1 MEGVGAD
8 APGPDLVPVPGNMGS
23 FDFVTVFFFVAAVI
37 IFLQLRNVLG
47 RRTGNER
54 PPFDPYSAR
63 EGDVPAG
70 DGDDSK
76 VITLPRREGD
86 KGSDDR
92 FAAADAYCD
101 PGSDLNKALRTVI
114 EADPGFDPEEFV
126 AGAKMAYEMIVNAYA
141 DGDKKTLRSL
151 LSKEVYDGFV
161 SAIKDRDARSETIKS
176 SFVGIGKADIVQA
189 EMKGTEAN
197 ITMRI
202 SSQLITATYDKD
214 DNVIDGDPDSV
225 GEVNDVWTF
234 ARDTRS
240 RDPNWKLIA
249 TESED

>member
-1 MEGVGAD
+1 
-8 APGPDLVPVPGNMGS
+8 MGS

-54 PPFDPYSAR
+54 QPFDPYSAR
-63 EGDVPAG
+63 DGEQTASGEGD
-70 DGDDSK
+70 DDSK
-76 VITLPRREGD
+76 VITLPRRDGD
-86 KGSDDR
+86 TPADER
-92 FAAADAYCD
+92 FAAADDYCEA
-101 PGSDLNKALRTVI
+101 GTDLNNGIRSIISNDESFEPKS
-114 EADPGFDPEEFV
+114 FV
-126 AGAKMAYEMIVNAYA
+126 EGAKTAYEMIVSAFA
-141 DGDKKTLRSL
+141 EGDRKALKSL

-161 SAIKDRDARSETIKS
+161 SAIKEREQRSETVKS
-176 SFVGIGKADIVQA
+176 TFVGIDKAEIVQA
-189 EMKGTEAN
+189 EMKGKEAHVTLRL
-197 ITMRI
+197 I
-202 SSQLITATYDKD
+202 SQLISATFDEDGK
-214 DNVIDGDPDSV
+214 VVDGDPDSV

>member
-1 MEGVGAD
+1 
-8 APGPDLVPVPGNMGS
+8 MGS

-63 EGDVPAG
+63 EGDQPAP
-70 DGDDSK
+70 DSDDSK
-76 VITLPRREGD
+76 VITLPRRDGD
-86 KGSDDR
+86 RTPDER
-92 FAAADAYCD
+92 FVAADEYCEA
-101 PGSDLNKALRTVI
+101 GSDLNKALRTVI
-114 EADPGFDPEEFV
+114 SADADFDPKEFV
-126 AGAKMAYEMIVNAYA
+126 AGAKTAYEMIVNAYA
-141 DGDKKTLRSL
+141 EGDKKTLKSL
-151 LSKEVYDGFV
+151 LSKEVYEGFV
-161 SAIKDRDARSETIKS
+161 SAIKERDARSETVKS

-189 EMKGTEAN
+189 EMKGSEAN

-202 SSQLITATYDKD
+202 ASQLITATYDKEGK
-214 DNVIDGDPDSV
+214 VVDGDPDSV

>member
-1 MEGVGAD
+1 
-8 APGPDLVPVPGNMGS
+8 MGS

-54 PPFDPYSAR
+54 QPFDPYSAR
-63 EGDVPAG
+63 DGENLAG
-70 DGDDSK
+70 DDDDSK
-76 VITLPRREGD
+76 VITLPRRDGD
-86 KGSDDR
+86 RSADDR

-101 PGSDLNKALRTVI
+101 AGTDLNTALRSVI
-114 EADPGFDPEEFV
+114 SADPEFDPREFV
-126 AGAKMAYEMIVNAYA
+126 AGAKTAYEMIVDAYA
-141 DGDKKTLRSL
+141 EGDKKALKQL
-151 LSKEVYDGFV
+151 LSKEVYEGFV
-161 SAIKDRDARSETIKS
+161 SAIKDRDSRSETIKS

-189 EMKGTEAN
+189 EMKGSEAN
-197 ITMRI
+197 VTMRI

-214 DNVIDGDPDSV
+214 GNVVDGDPDSV

>member
-1 MEGVGAD
+1 
-8 APGPDLVPVPGNMGS
+8 MGS

-54 PPFDPYSAR
+54 QPFDPYSAR
-63 EGDVPAG
+63 EGEQPVAG

-76 VITLPRREGD
+76 VITLPRRDGD
-86 KGSDDR
+86 KSADDR
-92 FAAADAYCD
+92 FAAADDYCEA
-101 PGSDLNKALRTVI
+101 GTDLNKALRSVI
-114 EADPGFDPEEFV
+114 SADASFDPKAFAE
-126 AGAKMAYEMIVNAYA
+126 GAKTAYEMIVGAFA
-141 DGDKKTLRSL
+141 EGDRKTLKSL
-151 LSKEVYDGFV
+151 LSKEVYEGFV
-161 SAIKDRDARSETIKS
+161 SAIKEREQRSETVKS
-176 SFVGIGKADIVQA
+176 TFVGIDKADIVQA
-189 EMKGTEAN
+189 EMKGKEAHV
-197 ITMRI
+197 TLRI
-202 SSQLITATYDKD
+202 ISQLITATYDKD
-214 DNVIDGDPDSV
+214 GNVVDGDPDSV

>member
-1 MEGVGAD
+1 
-8 APGPDLVPVPGNMGS
+8 MGS

-63 EGDVPAG
+63 DGEPMAG

-76 VITLPRREGD
+76 VITLPRRDNDKAGD
-86 KGSDDR
+86 EAY
-92 FAAADAYCD
+92 AAADAYSE
-101 PGSDLNKALRTVI
+101 PGTPLNQSLRDI
-114 EADPGFDPEEFV
+114 ISADAEFDPKSFV
-126 AGAKMAYEMIVNAYA
+126 DGAKTAYEMIVVAFA
-141 DGDKKTLRSL
+141 EGDRKMLKSL
-151 LSKEVYDGFV
+151 LSKEVYDGFL
-161 SAIKDRDARSETIKS
+161 SAIKEREQRGESVKS
-176 SFVGIGKADIVQA
+176 TFVGIDKADIVQA
-189 EMKGTEAN
+189 EMKGSEAHV
-197 ITMRI
+197 TMRI
-202 SSQLITATYDKD
+202 VSQLITATYDKGGS
-214 DNVIDGDPDSV
+214 VIDGDPESV

>member
-1 MEGVGAD
+1 
-8 APGPDLVPVPGNMGS
+8 MGS

-47 RRTGNER
+47 RRTGSER

-63 EGDVPAG
+63 EGEPVTS
-70 DGDDSK
+70 DSDEGK
-76 VITLPRREGD
+76 VITLPRRDGEG
-86 KGSDDR
+86 SADDR
-92 FAAADAYCD
+92 FAAADEYCEA
-101 PGSDLNKALRTVI
+101 GSDLNEAIRSVI
-114 EADPGFDPEEFV
+114 SADPDFDPGEFV
-126 AGAKMAYEMIVNAYA
+126 VGAKAAYEMIVNAYA
-141 DGDKKTLRSL
+141 DGDKKALKSL
-151 LSKEVYDGFV
+151 LSKEVYEGFV
-161 SAIKDRDARSETIKS
+161 SAIKERDARSETIKS

-189 EMKGTEAN
+189 EMKGSEAN

-202 SSQLITATYDKD
+202 ASQLITATYDKD
-214 DNVIDGDPDSV
+214 GNVVDGDPDSV

>member
-1 MEGVGAD
+1 
-8 APGPDLVPVPGNMGS
+8 MGS

-37 IFLQLRNVLG
+37 IFLKLRNVLG
-47 RRTGNER
+47 RRTDSER

-63 EGDVPAG
+63 ESEQPVAG

-86 KGSDDR
+86 KGGDDR
-92 FAAADAYCD
+92 FVAADDYCEA
-101 PGSDLNKALRTVI
+101 GTDLNKGLRSVI
-114 EADPGFDPEEFV
+114 SADASFEPRTFV
-126 AGAKMAYEMIVNAYA
+126 EGAKTAYEMIVGAFA
-141 DGDKKTLRSL
+141 EGARKTLKSL
-151 LSKEVYDGFV
+151 LSKEVYEGFV
-161 SAIKDRDARSETIKS
+161 SAIKDREQRSETVKS
-176 SFVGIGKADIVQA
+176 TFVGIDKADIVQA
-189 EMKGTEAN
+189 EMNGKEAHV
-197 ITMRI
+197 TLRI
-202 SSQLITATYDKD
+202 ISQLITATYDKD
-214 DNVIDGDPDSV
+214 GKVVDGDPDSV

>member
-1 MEGVGAD
+1 
-8 APGPDLVPVPGNMGS
+8 MGS

-54 PPFDPYSAR
+54 QPFDPYSAR
-63 EGDVPAG
+63 DGDNLAG
-70 DGDDSK
+70 DGDDDSK
-76 VITLPRREGD
+76 VITLPRRDGD
-86 KGSDDR
+86 RQADDR
-92 FAAADAYCD
+92 FAAADDYCD
-101 PGSDLNKALRTVI
+101 AGTDLNKAIRSI
-114 EADPGFDPEEFV
+114 ISADADFDPREFV
-126 AGAKMAYEMIVNAYA
+126 AGAKTAYEMIVNAYA
-141 DGDKKTLRSL
+141 EGDKKTLKQL
-151 LSKEVYDGFV
+151 LSKEVYEGFV
-161 SAIKDRDARSETIKS
+161 AAIKDRDARSETIKS

-189 EMKGTEAN
+189 EMKGSEAN
-197 ITMRI
+197 VTMRI

-214 DNVIDGDPDSV
+214 GNVVDGDPDSV

>member
-1 MEGVGAD
+1 
-8 APGPDLVPVPGNMGS
+8 MGS

-63 EGDVPAG
+63 EGEAPAG
-70 DGDDSK
+70 DSDDSK
-76 VITLPRREGD
+76 VITLPRREGERTPD
-86 KGSDDR
+86 ER
-92 FAAADAYCD
+92 FAAADEYCD
-101 PGSDLNKALRTVI
+101 SGSELNKSLRSII
-114 EADPGFDPEEFV
+114 EADPDFDPREFV
-126 AGAKMAYEMIVNAYA
+126 AGAKTAYEMIVNAYA
-141 DGDKKTLRSL
+141 DGDKKTLKSL
-151 LSKEVYDGFV
+151 LSRDVYEGFV
-161 SAIKDRDARSETIKS
+161 SAIKDRETRSESVKS
-176 SFVGIGKADIVQA
+176 SFVGIAKADIIQA

-197 ITMRI
+197 VTMRI

-214 DNVIDGDPDSV
+214 GQVIDGDPDSV
-225 GEVNDVWTF
+225 GEVNDIWTF
-234 ARDTRS
+234 ARETRS

>member
-1 MEGVGAD
+1 
-8 APGPDLVPVPGNMGS
+8 MGS

-63 EGDVPAG
+63 EGDVQAG
-70 DGDDSK
+70 EGDEGK
-76 VITLPRREGD
+76 VITLPRRDGD
-86 KGSDDR
+86 RSPDER
-92 FAAADAYCD
+92 FAAADAYSE

-114 EADPGFDPEEFV
+114 SADADFDPKEFE
-126 AGAKMAYEMIVNAYA
+126 AGAKTAYEMIVNAYA
-141 DGDKKTLRSL
+141 DGDKKTLKSL
-151 LSKEVYDGFV
+151 LSKEVYEGFV
-161 SAIKDRDARSETIKS
+161 SAIKERDARSETVKS
-176 SFVGIGKADIVQA
+176 SFVGIGKANIINA

-202 SSQLITATYDKD
+202 ASQLITATYDKD
-214 DNVIDGDPDSV
+214 GKVVDGDPESV

-234 ARDTRS
+234 SRDTRS

>member
-1 MEGVGAD
+1 
-8 APGPDLVPVPGNMGS
+8 MGS

-47 RRTGNER
+47 RRTGSER

-63 EGDVPAG
+63 EGEPPAG
-70 DGDDSK
+70 DSDEGK
-76 VITLPRREGD
+76 VVTLPRRDGERLPD
-86 KGSDDR
+86 ER
-92 FAAADAYCD
+92 FAAADAYCEA
-101 PGSDLNKALRTVI
+101 GSDLNKAIRSVI
-114 EADPGFDPEEFV
+114 SADADFDPTEFV
-126 AGAKMAYEMIVNAYA
+126 VGAKTAYEMIVNAYA
-141 DGDKKTLRSL
+141 DGDKKTLKSL
-151 LSKEVYDGFV
+151 LSKEVYEGFV
-161 SAIKDRDARSETIKS
+161 SAIKERDVRSETIKS

-189 EMKGTEAN
+189 EMKGSEAN

-202 SSQLITATYDKD
+202 ASQLITATYDKD
-214 DNVIDGDPDSV
+214 GKVVDGDPDSV

>member
-1 MEGVGAD
+1 
-8 APGPDLVPVPGNMGS
+8 MGS

-47 RRTGNER
+47 RRTGSER
-54 PPFDPYSAR
+54 PPFDPYSTR
-63 EGDVPAG
+63 KGDVQA
-70 DGDDSK
+70 GDDSK
-76 VITLPRREGD
+76 VITLPRREGERAPD
-86 KGSDDR
+86 EK
-92 FAAADAYCD
+92 FAAADAYSK
-101 PGSDLNKALRTVI
+101 PGTDLNTGLRSVI
-114 EADPGFDPEEFV
+114 SADADFDPEEFV
-126 AGAKMAYEMIVNAYA
+126 TGAKTAYEMIVNAYA
-141 DGDKKTLRSL
+141 DGDKKTLKSL

-161 SAIKDRDARSETIKS
+161 TAIKERDARSETVKS
-176 SFVGIGKADIVQA
+176 SFVGIGK
-189 EMKGTEAN
+189 EAN

-202 SSQLITATYDKD
+202 ASQLITATYDKD
-214 DNVIDGDPDSV
+214 GNVIDGDPDSV